1 MANNLYGSKIGFGGK
16 TSKPKRKSK
25 LGKKIGTG
33 LTMYGFTPDTVFGAI
48 DLAGELLKLGMKQG
62 GKVSKYRGC
71 GSAMRGQGAVMKKQK
86 GK

>member
-1 MANNLYGSKIGFGGK
+1 MSNNLYGSKIGFGGK
-16 TSKPKRKSK
+16 TSKPKRKNN

-33 LTMYGFTPDTVFGAI
+33 LTMYGLTPDGIINTI
-48 DLAGELLKLGMKQG
+48 DFAGELLKLGMKHG
-62 GKVSKYRGC
+62 GKVGKYRGC